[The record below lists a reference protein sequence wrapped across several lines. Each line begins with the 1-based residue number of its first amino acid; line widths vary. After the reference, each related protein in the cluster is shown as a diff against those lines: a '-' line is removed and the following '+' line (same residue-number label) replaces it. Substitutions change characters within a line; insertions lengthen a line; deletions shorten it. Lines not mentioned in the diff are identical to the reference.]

1 LLLSQEVSE
10 LVVRSLGESG
20 LSPELRR
27 KETVAVTD
35 GSEGGLDK
43 VTKGAG
49 GTTGGGVAIGD
60 TSKGKDLLGS
70 GGGDNTGTT
79 GSRDQTRD
87 GRTALASELA
97 GNSVRLTKGRSPVTT
112 TDRDDRELGKDDG
125 TANSSSNFLG
135 ALDTETNVAVAITD
149 NNKSLE
155 TSALTGT
162 GLFLDRSDLHDL
174 ILELGKEVIN
184 DLVFLDGKREEID
197 FLNSLDLA
205 ILDKTTE
212 LSDGNPFVL
221 LFLTSTATSA
231 TSTATTTATTS
242 KTTTSTTIGR
252 CLLQAGTQTEVCY
265 LKARSPKPT
274 GSVASCPAIVPIGL
288 EHVAN
293 RPNKPNP

>member
-112 TDRDDRELGKDDG
+112 TDRNDRELGKDDG

-135 ALDTETNVAVAITD
+135 ALDTETNVAVAVTND
-149 NNKSLE
+149 NEGLE
-155 TSALTGT
+155 SGTLTST
-162 GLFLDRSDLHDL
+162 GLLLDRGDLHNL
-174 ILELGKEVIN
+174 ILKLGKEVVN
-184 DLVFLDGKREEID
+184 DLVFLDGKREEVD
-197 FLNSLDLA
+197 LLNGLDLA

-212 LSDGNPFVL
+212 LSNGDPVSGMIRLDLMIGANVLTKSNMYIPLVL
-221 LFLTSTATSA
+221 LLLASTTAAT
-231 TSTATTTATTS
+231 TATTTT
-242 KTTTSTTIGR
+242 TTTSASKSTTSYS
-252 CLLQAGTQTEVCY
+252 E
-265 LKARSPKPT
+265 
-274 GSVASCPAIVPIGL
+274 
-288 EHVAN
+288 
-293 RPNKPNP
+293 